1 MMVRKTM
8 LQKVQKHLDNVVGL
22 MKMDWPVF
30 SKRIIHHVEQRR
42 KEKCTVEEQNK
53 QLTNKVMQ

>member
-1 MMVRKTM
+1 M

-22 MKMDWPVF
+22 MRVDWPVF
-30 SKRIIHHVEQRR
+30 SKRIIHHVEQWR

-53 QLTNKVMQ
+53 QLTNKLMQ